1 MNTGVNG
8 HFGDGGK
15 ERKRFGIGKV
25 TKDRM
30 RTQMGRDQERV
41 LGTRWAGIGEEL
53 AKQAKK
59 TQSEE
64 KENPGKEGVAEAK
77 KRSFVKE

>member
-41 LGTRWAGIGEEL
+41 LGTGWAGIGEEL
-53 AKQAKK
+53 AKEM
-59 TQSEE
+59 SW
-64 KENPGKEGVAEAK
+64 ENGEV
-77 KRSFVKE
+77 RSDHMV